1 MADISITI
9 TSDPTQAVN
18 DINKVKK
25 AAEDLSAS
33 SKKVAE
39 SSAADNTQ
47 AVNQVLTVSRQAQQ
61 AVSQTGTAV
70 SAVSSGIKQA
80 AGDASKVAGAF
91 GSAVPVVGRLG
102 SAIASAITGPIGAI
116 SAAIGLAIAGIQKMI
131 ADAEDRVNRLKMSAS
146 TQASSAYDRL
156 MQGRTQYA
164 EDLKTLEQVRAINA
178 VAQESALSASELAKF
193 RQLAAQIG
201 INERYVG
208 ASGIR
213 DGKIAEAA
221 HTLNQ
226 QRDFYSQQDYRAY
239 VDAFQKSLLVQIGD
253 SNLSAE
259 IKDKLLGMS
268 NADRVNTITQAARL
282 GQGGSVDEYKAW
294 QDLYGQVKQYN
305 EVVASFSR
313 DARLGRSQ
321 ADLNAA
327 AVASITNA
335 HQPQPESGSV
345 GSGGEPVPGTLA
357 WQKKQDQLAL
367 EEEKQRKKALEQAED
382 RGEQLTANLDKEIE
396 IQKLINDGKMKEAYL
411 LRQRLTYEAALGEA
425 LNEEKAAAFEAKA
438 AELYDLQHPSDPSL
452 SPADT
457 AASAASTAQRTAR
470 RMSGTVPLD
479 RYQRIGGNVT
489 NPATS
494 PEKFTLDRQLTVQE
508 EIRNI
513 LRSDFSVSR
522 QVGGAIF
529 P

>member
-1 MADISITI
+1 MSDISITI
-9 TSDPTQAVN
+9 TSDPTQAVT
-18 DINKVKK
+18 DIGKVQK
-25 AAEDLSAS
+25 AADDLAAS

-47 AVNQVLTVSRQAQQ
+47 AINQVLTVSRQAQQ

-70 SAVSSGIKQA
+70 GAVSTGIKQA
-80 AGDASKVAGAF
+80 AIDAGKVSGAF
-91 GSAVPVVGRLG
+91 GKAVPVIGRLG

-131 ADAEDRVNRLKMSAS
+131 SDAEDRVNRLKMSAG
-146 TQASSAYDRL
+146 TQANSAYDKL

-164 EDLKTLEQVRAINA
+164 EDLKTLEQIKQIQS
-178 VAQESALSASELAKF
+178 VASQSALSASELAQF
-193 RQLAAQIG
+193 RQLAAQLG
-201 INERYVG
+201 IEERYVG
-208 ASGIR
+208 ARGIR
-213 DGKIAEAA
+213 SGKIAEAEKS
-221 HTLNQ
+221 LNH
-226 QRDFYSQQDYRAY
+226 YRAFY
-239 VDAFQKSLLVQIGD
+239 ADQEYSDYLDAMTKELQLAIKSSG
-253 SNLSAE
+253 LSDEVKKRLAGQSA
-259 IKDKLLGMS
+259 LSL
-268 NADRVNTITQAARL
+268 ADTITSRAQSGA
-282 GQGGSVDEYKAW
+282 GWTTDEYKAW
-294 QDLYGQVKQYN
+294 QELYAMVKSLN
-305 EVVASFSR
+305 EVRASYNR
-313 DARLGRSQ
+313 DPMLGRSQ

-327 AVASITNA
+327 AVASITGA
-335 HQPQPESGSV
+335 HQQQPESGDA
-345 GSGGEPVPGTLA
+345 GSGGDPAPGTLA
-357 WQKKQDQLAL
+357 WQKKQDQLAQ
-367 EEEKQRKKALEQAED
+367 EKEKQRKKALEQADD
-382 RGEQLTANLDKEIE
+382 RGKQLTANLDKEIE

-438 AELYDLQHPSDPSL
+438 AELYDLQHPSDPPL

-470 RMSGTVPLD
+470 RMSGTIPLD

-513 LRSDFSVSR
+513 LRSDFSASR
-522 QVGGAIF
+522 QIGGAIF